1 MDEPT
6 GCIFY
11 VWQGKAVRAD
21 FERKPGP
28 GEHSHK
34 KERIILKWILRN
46 ISGDCI
52 LDMSGCE
59 YGPVEGC

>member
-1 MDEPT
+1 M
-6 GCIFY
+6 
-11 VWQGKAVRAD
+11 RAD